1 MPFNSESGRKAGKS
15 SKRGTSRIND
25 ELKSKLRSIIN
36 ESIETINIS
45 CLSNREKIDII
56 KTVLPFILSKRK
68 SEDPEVDESNR
79 EFVIE
84 ILNSENKA
92 DK

>member
-15 SKRGTSRIND
+15 SKRGRSRIND
-25 ELKSKLRSIIN
+25 ELKSKLRLIIN

-68 SEDPEVDESNR
+68 SEDSEIDESNR

-84 ILNSENKA
+84 ILQSDNKT
-92 DK
+92 D

>member
-1 MPFNSESGRKAGKS
+1 MPFNSESGRKAGQL

-68 SEDPEVDESNR
+68 SEDPEIDESNR

-84 ILNSENKA
+84 ILQPDNKK
-92 DK
+92 D

>member
-15 SKRGTSRIND
+15 SKRGPSRIND

-56 KTVLPFILSKRK
+56 KTVLPFILSKHK
-68 SEDPEVDESNR
+68 SEDSEIDESNR

-84 ILNSENKA
+84 ILQSDNKT
-92 DK
+92 D

>member
-1 MPFNSESGRKAGKS
+1 MVEPNFLIS
-15 SKRGTSRIND
+15 
-25 ELKSKLRSIIN
+25 LRSIIN

-68 SEDPEVDESNR
+68 SEDLEIDESNR

-84 ILNSENKA
+84 ILKSEYIPGSHLEFGT
-92 DK
+92 

>member
-1 MPFNSESGRKAGKS
+1 MPFNSESGRKVGS
-15 SKRGTSRIND
+15 LQLVQSIND

-68 SEDPEVDESNR
+68 SEDPEIDESNR

-84 ILNSENKA
+84 ILKSDNKT
-92 DK
+92 D

>member
-1 MPFNSESGRKAGKS
+1 MPFNSESGRKAGQS

-68 SEDPEVDESNR
+68 SEDPEIDESNR

-84 ILNSENKA
+84 ILKSDNKT
-92 DK
+92 D

>member
-45 CLSNREKIDII
+45 CLMYLQVSEK
-56 KTVLPFILSKRK
+56 VVCGLSYVALPFFSC
-68 SEDPEVDESNR
+68 
-79 EFVIE
+79 
-84 ILNSENKA
+84 
-92 DK
+92 

>member
-1 MPFNSESGRKAGKS
+1 MPFNSESGPKAGKS

-84 ILNSENKA
+84 ILKSENKT